1 MKTAAKDEAYRVA
14 NMTPDMRMQF
24 QNRLSDVE
32 KEATMW
38 RLADVDHVTL
48 QLKREIFAI
57 TSIEQKWF
65 KMEISIRVIEF
76 EAWWGTIGIPALRKT
91 IQQPVIHFGY
101 PKMQFVSHRP
111 GSIRRMGSSDNI
123 TTEISERLHMANVN
137 EAYQSGNKVNYI
149 PQMLKHNDRCTGLD
163 YMEETLSYLTLQGR
177 YEVDFVKVFNL

>member
-14 NMTPDMRMQF
+14 NMTPDMQMQF

-65 KMEISIRVIEF
+65 KMEITIRVIEF
-76 EAWWGTIGIPALRKT
+76 EAW
-91 IQQPVIHFGY
+91 
-101 PKMQFVSHRP
+101 
-111 GSIRRMGSSDNI
+111 
-123 TTEISERLHMANVN
+123 
-137 EAYQSGNKVNYI
+137 
-149 PQMLKHNDRCTGLD
+149 
-163 YMEETLSYLTLQGR
+163 
-177 YEVDFVKVFNL
+177 